1 MARLALLTSGG
12 DAPGMNT
19 AIRAIVKLCAA
30 RGVDVLGVEQGF
42 EGLMGGR
49 MRPLTPRD
57 VDTIGSLGGTVLG
70 SARSKEFLLP
80 EGRAKAAATLKAAG
94 VEGLLVIGGNGSLTG
109 AHVLSEEQGVRVM
122 GLPASIDND
131 LGCTSLAIGVDT
143 ALNTIV
149 SACDRIS
156 DTARAHR
163 RAFIVEVMGRRCGYL
178 AMAGSVAVGADACL
192 FREQGKSEARLVAEL
207 SDVLRRGF
215 DPERGKQMVLIL
227 KAEGVE
233 VPTDAL
239 VSRLQAVVAWLCS

>member
-1 MARLALLTSGG
+1 
-12 DAPGMNT
+12 
-19 AIRAIVKLCAA
+19 
-30 RGVDVLGVEQGF
+30 
-42 EGLMGGR
+42 
-49 MRPLTPRD
+49 MRPVNPRD
-57 VDTIGSLGGTVLG
+57 VDTMGSLGGTVLG

-80 EGRAKAAATLKAAG
+80 EGRPKAAATLKAAG

-163 RAFIVEVMGRRCGYL
+163 RAFIVEVMGRRCG
-178 AMAGSVAVGADACL
+178 
-192 FREQGKSEARLVAEL
+192 
-207 SDVLRRGF
+207 
-215 DPERGKQMVLIL
+215 
-227 KAEGVE
+227 
-233 VPTDAL
+233 
-239 VSRLQAVVAWLCS
+239 